1 MGLFSQILVVSAA
14 ACYIA
19 GYAVY
24 WFGLRAKHVQPNRW
38 SWLIWSAATG
48 IEASTYQA
56 VNGDVAQAV
65 VFAISAACCVAVTA
79 GIWARSAWTAPSLT
93 EMICVAASIL
103 ALVLWGLFQ
112 MAFWAHVLIVA
123 AVPIGFIPTWIG
135 ALRDRRHE
143 ASPAWGLWTLGDLA
157 TLILILA
164 TLQSGV
170 HELPYIVVELACHT
184 GVWVIVGLGSI
195 TSFLPSRTGR
205 G

>member
-1 MGLFSQILVVSAA
+1 MGLPSQILLVSAA

-24 WFGLRAKHVQPNRW
+24 GLGLRARSVQPNRW

-56 VNGDVAQAV
+56 VNGDLAQAA
-65 VFAISAACCVAVTA
+65 VFAISAACCIVVTM
-79 GIWARSAWTAPSLT
+79 GIWARSIWTAPSLT
-93 EMICVAASIL
+93 EMICVVASIL
-103 ALVLWGLFQ
+103 ALILWAFFQ

-135 ALRDRRHE
+135 ALRDRHHE

-157 TLILILA
+157 TLILILT
-164 TLQSGV
+164 TLRTGV
-170 HELPYIVVELACHT
+170 RELPYILVELACHA
-184 GVWVIVGLGSI
+184 GVWLIVGVGSI
-195 TSFLPSRTGR
+195 TSTGSFR
-205 G
+205 AGRS